1 MEKDSILKKIWVKF
15 LLTVSKLPFKVLY
28 GISDVVYVLA
38 YHVVRYRRSVVK
50 KNLQMA
56 FPEKS
61 EEERKAIEKKYY
73 HHLCD
78 YFVELT
84 KALTVPIDELIS
96 DKRMDIVNP
105 DLVNDYIA
113 QGRQVFIYSGHVGNW
128 EWFTTFPKYFYE
140 SEIHAFYKIQKT
152 SWTNDVITASRSRGG
167 IIPVDSKRGF
177 RHVVEC
183 VRNKKKAVTLIIGDQ
198 TPKADVQQEWV
209 DFMGINTAFICGP
222 TVIAQKTNQ
231 VLVYPSY
238 IGYERGHYK
247 VKLELVSDKAKD
259 EEQHELVKRFAEL
272 LEKDIR
278 RYPELWLW
286 SHRRWKLSVSYE

>member
-1 MEKDSILKKIWVKF
+1 MEKDSIFKTIWKHF
-15 LLTVSKLPFKVLY
+15 LLFMSRRSFRFLY
-28 GISDVVYVLA
+28 ALSDVVYFIA
-38 YHVVRYRRSVVK
+38 YHIVRYRRGVVK
-50 KNLQMA
+50 KNLALA
-56 FPEKS
+56 FPDKS
-61 EEERKAIEKKYY
+61 DDERKAISKRYY

-78 YFVELT
+78 YFVELA
-84 KALTVPIDELIS
+84 KALTIPVDELVS
-96 DKRMDIVNP
+96 DKHMDIINP
-105 DLVNDYIA
+105 DLVNEYIA

-128 EWFTTFPKYFYE
+128 EWFITFPKYFYE

-167 IIPVDSKRGF
+167 IIPIDSKHGF

-238 IGYERGHYK
+238 IGYSRGHYQ
-247 VKLELVSDKAKD
+247 VELKLISDNPK
-259 EEQHELVKRFAEL
+259 EEQQHDLVKRFAEL
-272 LEKDIR
+272 LEDDIR
-278 RYPELWLW
+278 RCPELWLW
-286 SHRRWKLSVSYE
+286 SHRRWKLTEKY